1 MALLRFI
8 ILGCGS
14 SGGVPRIGGI
24 WGDCDPANP
33 KNQRTRCSLLIE
45 RHDNGG
51 VTRVLIDTS
60 PDMRAQLIRERVPGL
75 DAVFYTH
82 SHADHV
88 NGIDDLR
95 QVVFLTHR
103 RVPVWADGDTQNEL
117 ISRFGYAFVQPD
129 GSSYPPIC
137 DLHTIRGPV
146 TVEGAGGRVTLDP
159 FEVSHGDI
167 DALGF
172 RVEGVAYLPDV
183 LSIPEPVWD
192 SHLTGLDCWILDA
205 LRRKPHPT
213 HAHLALSLEWLDRAK
228 PRRGILTNMH
238 IDMDHA
244 RVEAETPAHVSAAY
258 DGMVLDYEV

>member
-1 MALLRFI
+1 MALLRFT

-45 RHDNGG
+45 RHGNGG
-51 VTRVLIDTS
+51 VTRVLVDTS
-60 PDMRAQLIRERVPGL
+60 PDMRAQLIREGVSAL

-95 QVVFLTHR
+95 QIVFLSHR

-117 ISRFGYAFVQPD
+117 ISRFGYAFVQPE

-146 TVEGAGGRVTLDP
+146 TVTGAGGAITLDP

-167 DALGF
+167 EALGF

-192 SHLTGLDCWILDA
+192 SHLTGLDCWIVDA

-213 HAHLALSLEWLDRAK
+213 HAHLALTLEWLDRAK

-238 IDMDHA
+238 IDLDHA
-244 RVEAETPAHVSAAY
+244 TVEAETPDHISAAY
-258 DGMVLDYEV
+258 DGMVLDYRV